1 MQEQAHP
8 MRAAIDIGSNTI
20 HIVVA
25 RCTSDDL
32 DIVADEVEMPRIGES
47 VTATGEIS
55 PEKRDETLAVLHQ
68 YKSLAQQQGAHPI
81 LVVATE
87 AIRQAKNSTE
97 FLAAVRRETG
107 LDVQI
112 INGSVEA
119 VLTFYGATYELYKE
133 QKPPAQVAV
142 MDLGGGSIELVMA
155 KNRQVSWHTSIPI
168 GSGWLHDR
176 YLPSNPPSYDEWAV
190 ARTFLSTYFQGLHIR
205 RNPPVLIVTGGSA
218 NSLLYL
224 AQAAFG
230 LDSVQPRL
238 THDDLV
244 RCEGLLSA
252 LSAEEVALRYRQP
265 LKRARVLPAGVLII
279 RMVMEQLRLDEIRI
293 SPHGIRE
300 GTLLAYT
307 RYGEQWL
314 QRVEQEA
321 EVTAPKKAN
330 GSVGTG
336 THEGHEEA
344 FVQAGRRM
352 LKERTHKLL
361 EWRDDVLKQDDIEA
375 VHKMRVASRRLR
387 ATLDAFESICE
398 PKPFKK
404 VYRRIKQI
412 ADMLGKA
419 RDTDVMIQNLQL
431 QREHLPSEEQAGMQW
446 LISRLCDYRQ
456 QNQQVLEAFFEKKFD
471 EDVLLQ
477 EIAACLPEEEGHNGK
492 G

>member
-1 MQEQAHP
+1 MQEQAPP

-25 RCTSDDL
+25 RCTADDL

-55 PEKRDETLAVLHQ
+55 PEKRDDAISVLHK
-68 YKSLAQQQGAHPI
+68 YKSLAEQHGACPI

-87 AIRQAKNSTE
+87 AIRQAKNSRE
-97 FLAAVRRETG
+97 FLDDVQRTTG
-107 LDVQI
+107 LEVQI

-133 QKPPAQVAV
+133 TKPSAQVGV
-142 MDLGGGSIELVMA
+142 MDLGGGSMELVMA
-155 KNRQVSWHTSIPI
+155 KNRQISWHTSIPI

-176 YLPSNPPSYDEWAV
+176 YLPSNPPTYDEWTV
-190 ARTFLSTYFQGLHIR
+190 AHTFLSSYFHGLRIR
-205 RNPPVLIVTGGSA
+205 RTPPVLIITGGSA

-224 AQAAFG
+224 AQGAFG
-230 LDSVQPRL
+230 LDPGESRL

-252 LSAEEVALRYRQP
+252 LSAEEVAERYRQP

-279 RMVMEQLRLDEIRI
+279 RMVMEQLGLDEIRV

-300 GTLLAYT
+300 GALLAYA

-314 QRVEQEA
+314 RRVEEEA
-321 EVTAPKKAN
+321 EVTAPKKGN

-336 THEGHEEA
+336 QHEET

-352 LKERTHKLL
+352 LRERTHKLL
-361 EWRDDVLKQDDIEA
+361 EWRTDVLKQDDIEV

-387 ATLDAFESICE
+387 ATLDAFESVCE

-404 VYRRIKQI
+404 VYRRIKQV
-412 ADMLGKA
+412 ADILGKA
-419 RDTDVMIQNLQL
+419 RDTDVMIQNLQQ
-431 QREHLPSEEQAGMQW
+431 QREHLPGEEQAGMQW
-446 LISRLCDYRQ
+446 LIDRLSDYRQ

-471 EDVLLQ
+471 EDLLQ
-477 EIAACLPEEEGHNGK
+477 QEIGACLPQEGVHNGK